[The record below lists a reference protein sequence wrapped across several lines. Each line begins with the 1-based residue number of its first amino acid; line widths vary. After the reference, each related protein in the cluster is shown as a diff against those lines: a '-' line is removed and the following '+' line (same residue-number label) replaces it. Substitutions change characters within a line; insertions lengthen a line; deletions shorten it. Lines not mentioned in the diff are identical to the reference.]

1 MHKYLFFLSLVLF
14 FKCSEPREKSSRA
27 FYYWKTYYQFNDKE
41 QELANKLAINK
52 FYIRFFDIDWSATRD
67 EAIPVAELNIDYQQ
81 NYPKEYIPCVFITN
95 DVMLKSTKPQL
106 KLLVD
111 RINGKIEKIE
121 KEFSSFYSYSQT
133 NENDSISLPP
143 VKEVQ
148 IDCDWTPKSK
158 ENYFYFLNELKTINQ
173 GKEISV
179 TLRLWQLKYQNKAGI
194 PPVNKVMLMCYSTG
208 NPKEYNIENS
218 LASFE
223 EIKPYVENQSY
234 DLHVDIAL
242 PIYNWSVLFRNRK
255 FKGIIRDLDPE
266 IVKQDT
272 FSFQRIKDNLYLFKT
287 DTVLENTY
295 IRYGDEIRLESFSQ
309 TDMVK
314 LIKLLKK
321 EELHNSGS
329 TISFFSWDTT
339 FIKKYG
345 YENIESYYNNLIIK

>member
-1 MHKYLFFLSLVLF
+1 MHKYLIFFCMFLYSM
-14 FKCSEPREKSSRA
+14 CNNPHEKSSRA

-41 QELANKLAINK
+41 QDLANKLAINK
-52 FYIRFFDIDWSATRD
+52 FYIRFFDIDWSSTRK
-67 EAIPVAELNIDYQQ
+67 EAIPVAELNLDYQQ
-81 NYPKEYIPCVFITN
+81 IYPKTYVPCVFITN
-95 DVMLKSTKPQL
+95 DVLLKSTRQQL
-106 KLLVD
+106 KLLAE
-111 RINGKIEKIE
+111 RINGKIGNLENEIK
-121 KEFSSFYSYSQT
+121 SYYSYDRYYQQDT
-133 NENDSISLPP
+133 IAPKP
-143 VKEVQ
+143 AKEIQ

-173 GKEISV
+173 EKEISV
-179 TLRLWQLKYQNKAGI
+179 TLRLWQLKYQEKAGI
-194 PPVNKVMLMCYSTG
+194 PPVEKVMLMCYSTG

-223 EIKPYVENQSY
+223 AIKPYVEDQSY

-242 PIYNWSVLFRNRK
+242 PVYNWAVLFRNRK
-255 FKGIIRDLDPE
+255 FKGIIRNLNPE
-266 IVKQDT
+266 YVKNDT
-272 FSFQRIKDNLYLFKT
+272 MLFEKQKGNTYFFKT

-309 TDMVK
+309 TDMDK

-321 EELHNSGS
+321 EKLHNSGS

-339 FIKKYG
+339 YIKNYG